1 MKHKLLEE
9 SNLEK
14 EKEVAEEDKRE
25 ARKKCALHKNV
36 HHLFLNVLK
45 CMLQKAKV
53 LVGCEIGNYSGAEAV
68 LHL

>member
-25 ARKKCALHKNV
+25 AGKKRSVLHRNV
-36 HHLFLNVLK
+36 HHLFLNGLK
-45 CMLQKAKV
+45 CML
-53 LVGCEIGNYSGAEAV
+53 
-68 LHL
+68 